1 MAGEEVKMRCLKNT
15 VNDNGKSVNYFEG
28 IGKTLLILGL
38 VLVLLGGVLMLL
50 PKIPWIG
57 KLPGDIL
64 FKGEKVSFYFPITTC
79 IIISIL
85 LTILFRLF
93 RR

>member
-1 MAGEEVKMRCLKNT
+1 
-15 VNDNGKSVNYFEG
+15 VNYFDG

-38 VLVLLGGVLMLL
+38 VLVFLGGVLILL

-57 KLPGDIL
+57 KLPGDL
-64 FKGEKVSFYFPITTC
+64 FFKGEKVSFYFPITTC
-79 IIISIL
+79 IIVSIL
-85 LTILFRLF
+85 LTLLFRLF

>member
-1 MAGEEVKMRCLKNT
+1 M
-15 VNDNGKSVNYFEG
+15 NYFDG
-28 IGKTLLILGL
+28 IGKTLLIFGL
-38 VLVLLGGVLMLL
+38 VLVLLGGVLILL

-57 KLPGDIL
+57 KLPGDL
-64 FKGEKVSFYFPITTC
+64 FFKGEKVSFYFPITTC

-85 LTILFRLF
+85 LTIIFALF